1 MFSSDAIT
9 LFRKPRPT
17 SSITSRSRR
26 VDVTTLGLKAEL
38 IILINQM
45 RASLQEWH
53 GLFAWPSNFCAD
65 G

>member
-45 RASLQEWH
+45 RASVQEWH
-53 GLFAWPSNFCAD
+53 GCSRGHRTVCAD